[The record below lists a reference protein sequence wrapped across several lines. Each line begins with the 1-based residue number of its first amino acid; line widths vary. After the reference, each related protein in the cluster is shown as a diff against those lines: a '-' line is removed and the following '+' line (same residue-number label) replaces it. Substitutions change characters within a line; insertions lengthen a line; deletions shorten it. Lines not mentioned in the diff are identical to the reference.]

1 MAATTRTQKGG
12 GSRQLAPSGDERRAE
27 PRVTGSRPV
36 TLRLVDVHSAG
47 DDAIIQALV
56 TDLSRSGVGVRLCR
70 PIGRGREFLI
80 VFQGEGPGAGTALVY
95 RAVRYF
101 QADPGLFHVG
111 AQFVRRA
118 TSEDDPP
125 QVAAPADPATTN

>member
-1 MAATTRTQKGG
+1 MATTTTKKPKGG
-12 GSRQLAPSGDERRAE
+12 PGRQFSPSGDERRSE
-27 PRVTGSRPV
+27 PRVTGARPV
-36 TLRLVDVHSAG
+36 ALRLVDVHSDG

-125 QVAAPADPATTN
+125 QGQSPADPATN

>member
-1 MAATTRTQKGG
+1 METATRKQKGG
-12 GSRQLAPSGDERRAE
+12 ASRKVAPSGDDRRGE
-27 PRVTGSRPV
+27 PRVTGARPV
-36 TLRLVDVHSAG
+36 ALRLVDAHSDG
-47 DDAIIQALV
+47 DDAIIQAMV

-125 QVAAPADPATTN
+125 QAQAPTDPASN

>member
-1 MAATTRTQKGG
+1 
-12 GSRQLAPSGDERRAE
+12 
-27 PRVTGSRPV
+27 VTGARPV
-36 TLRLVDVHSAG
+36 ALRLVDVHSDG
-47 DDAIIQALV
+47 DDAIIQAMV

-101 QADPGLFHVG
+101 QPDPGLFHVG

-125 QVAAPADPATTN
+125 QGPAPTVPATN

>member
-1 MAATTRTQKGG
+1 MSVQTPLRKRGT
-12 GSRQLAPSGDERRAE
+12 SRQVAPSGDDRRAE

-36 TLRLVDVHSAG
+36 ALRLVDVHSDG
-47 DDAIIQALV
+47 DDAIIHAMV
-56 TDLSRSGVGVRLCR
+56 TDLSRGGVGVRLCR

-118 TSEDDPP
+118 TAED
-125 QVAAPADPATTN
+125 